1 VRSARMCARR
11 HLALCGADHRC
22 GGHRTGQR
30 NGPMGPYSEQAAD
43 RPELPAGRAQSA
55 RAGVCLT
62 RWTSTYFSGDVEASL
77 RHAQQGRQL
86 VAADI
91 TGAPRVPV
99 AA

>member
-1 VRSARMCARR
+1 
-11 HLALCGADHRC
+11 
-22 GGHRTGQR
+22 
-30 NGPMGPYSEQAAD
+30 MGPYSEQAAD

-91 TGAPRVPV
+91 TGAPGVPV